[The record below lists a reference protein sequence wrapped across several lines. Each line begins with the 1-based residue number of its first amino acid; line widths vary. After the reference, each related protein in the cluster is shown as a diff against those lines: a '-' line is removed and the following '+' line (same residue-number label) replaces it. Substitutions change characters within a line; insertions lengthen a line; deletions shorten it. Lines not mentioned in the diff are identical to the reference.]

1 VAQIGR
7 EFEQA
12 SEALAGTSP
21 VADVAILQSY
31 DSRWAI
37 NGQRHNRNFDP
48 VGLLLSYYRPVR
60 ELLQQVD
67 IVSPDAPLAPY
78 RLVIAPGLNVLPDD
92 VSRRLVEYVNGGGHL
107 VLGPRSGMKDTY
119 NALQTARQP
128 GPLVPL
134 LGGRVEQYYALN
146 DDVPVSGVWGGGK
159 ARLWAEQLKAQG
171 PHAEGAE
178 VLLTYG
184 ESNGWLDGQ
193 PAVISRKAGQG
204 RITYIGA
211 WLDDTLMRTAT
222 QWMVRL
228 GSLEP
233 ALGAVPEGV
242 EVLRRVGA
250 GKEVFVL
257 INHTKT
263 PQRVALPRPMR
274 RVLHDGATASG
285 VDLPPRGVEVL
296 RGR

>member
-1 VAQIGR
+1 M
-7 EFEQA
+7 
-12 SEALAGTSP
+12 AGTSP

-37 NGQRHNRNFDP
+37 NGQRHNQNFDP
-48 VGLLLSYYRPVR
+48 VALLLSYYKPVR
-60 ELLQQVD
+60 EILQQVD
-67 IVSPDAPLAPY
+67 VVSPDAPLAAY

-92 VSRRLVEYVNGGGHL
+92 TAQRLIDYVNAGGHL

-146 DDVPVSGVWGGGK
+146 EEAPVSGTWGSGK
-159 ARLWAEQLKAQG
+159 ARLWAEQLKSD
-171 PHAEGAE
+171 GAE

-193 PAVISRKAGQG
+193 PAVLSRKAGKG

-211 WLDDTLMRTAT
+211 WLDDTLMRAAT
-222 QWMVRL
+222 QWMIGL
-228 GSLEP
+228 SGLQP
-233 ALGAVPEGV
+233 AFGPVPEGV
-242 EVLRRVGA
+242 EVSRRVG
-250 GKEVFVL
+250 GSKVVFVL
-257 INHTKT
+257 VNHTKS
-263 PQRVALPRPMR
+263 PQHVALPRPMQS
-274 RVLHDGATASG
+274 VLHDGAAASAL
-285 VDLPPRGVEVL
+285 DLPPRGVEVL
-296 RGR
+296 R